1 MRTLRHHSAVI
12 LMLGAA
18 LALASPAGAEPVLA
32 QPAPSQP
39 APAQPAAPPVG
50 PQIPALPA
58 VPGIAAAAPS
68 LALGDA
74 VVRALQQNFQVRQGA
89 LQVLISRAQLQ
100 QAQAGVLPTLGFQ
113 GSYTGIS
120 PSGGTVPLNGTIT
133 IPSCGVGC
141 SISNQ
146 PFTALVPARSTP
158 PWSFNLTLSYPLY
171 TGNALQDQIAI
182 AQANVRVAEAAFV
195 VTSQQIV
202 LSVRQAYYNVQLTQG
217 VVAAQQRSVAAAQ
230 ENVRVTDA
238 RVRAGTAPRFDL
250 LQAQVQLAQAQQA
263 LTTAK
268 TNAVQAQQ
276 SLSALLDVPLDTT
289 VSPATPLG
297 LTPPSDD
304 LDVFIQQA
312 LRARP
317 ELAQVRASEDAAQA
331 AIDLAGAGL
340 RPNFTISGGPGIQT
354 ADPGANPPVVWT
366 GTLLM
371 TIAIFDGGLTG
382 AKVEGARQQLAQD
395 KVIEEQTRQSV
406 ELDVRNAY
414 LGLQN
419 AAEQLRSAQAALDAA
434 REAVRIAS
442 VRYQAGVGTQLEVV
456 TAEQNLA
463 SADVGVVQ
471 GLFSYNLALAQLD
484 RAVGAQVKL

>member
-12 LMLGAA
+12 LLLGAA
-18 LALASPAGAEPVLA
+18 LVLAGPMSAEPVLA
-32 QPAPSQP
+32 QPAPPQP
-39 APAQPAAPPVG
+39 TPTQPPYPPPG
-50 PQIPALPA
+50 PPIPTLPA
-58 VPGIAAAAPS
+58 VPGVAAAAPP

-74 VVRALQQNFQVRQGA
+74 LTRALQQNFQVRQAA
-89 LQVLISRAQLQ
+89 LQVLIARAQLQ

-113 GSYTGIS
+113 GSYTGTS
-120 PSGGTVPLNGTIT
+120 PSGGTATLGGTIS
-133 IPSCGVGC
+133 IPGAPGGA
-141 SISNQ
+141 ITNQ
-146 PFTALVPARSTP
+146 PFTAQVPSNTTP
-158 PWSFNLTLSYPLY
+158 PWSFKLLLSYPLY
-171 TGNALQDQIAI
+171 SGNALQDQIAI
-182 AQANVRVAEAAFV
+182 AQANVRVAEAGFV
-195 VTSQQIV
+195 VTSQQTV

-289 VSPATPLG
+289 VSPETPLG

-354 ADPGANPPVVWT
+354 TDPGSNLPVVWT

-434 REAVRIAS
+434 REAVRIAN

>member
-1 MRTLRHHSAVI
+1 MRILRHHPALT

-18 LALASPAGAEPVLA
+18 LALASPAGAQPILA
-32 QPAPSQP
+32 QPAPPQP
-39 APAQPAAPPVG
+39 APTQPAAPPMG
-50 PQIPALPA
+50 PEIPTLPA
-58 VPGIAAAAPS
+58 VPGIAAAAPP

-89 LQVLISRAQLQ
+89 LQVLIARAQLQ

-113 GSYTGIS
+113 GSYTGTS
-120 PSGGTVPLNGTIT
+120 PSGATAPLNGTIN
-133 IPSCGVGC
+133 IPGSG
-141 SISNQ
+141 ITNQ
-146 PFTALVPARSTP
+146 PFTAQVPSNTTP
-158 PWSFNLTLSYPLY
+158 PWSFKLTLSYPLY
-171 TGNALQDQIAI
+171 SGNALQDQIAI

-195 VTSQQIV
+195 VTSQQTV

-217 VVAAQQRSVAAAQ
+217 VVAAQQRAVAAAQ

-297 LTPPSDD
+297 LTPPTDA

-317 ELAQVRASEDAAQA
+317 ELTQVRASEDAAQA

-354 ADPGANPPVVWT
+354 VDPGANLPVVWT

-434 REAVRIAS
+434 REAVRIS
-442 VRYQAGVGTQLEVV
+442 NVRYQAGVGTQLEVV

-484 RAVGAQVKL
+484 RAVGVQVKL